1 VGKKSFDKYGYHGK
15 FEQETKTS
23 AKETV
28 MNMSSRF
35 GSRAIT
41 VIAILAALALLS
53 GCVPRLNVNPVLPD
67 VVLVASTPSTPETPD
82 PNTPPPAGVA
92 DMHFVQPD
100 DFFIT
105 EDALTD
111 QGWIYAR
118 IGKMITPASE
128 DTKWQAQF
136 LVTMDG
142 STVWTKYFKK
152 TRIAKREDLVLGRE
166 VIFFDV
172 TDQNGYYRYPESNQ
186 EGRAGYWLN
195 SRIVDV
201 SELFKKVVMVAEGL
215 KVNENAVRV
224 IAE

>member
-1 VGKKSFDKYGYHGK
+1 
-15 FEQETKTS
+15 
-23 AKETV
+23 
-28 MNMSSRF
+28 MSKHKRL
-35 GSRAIT
+35 GSSVVIM
-41 VIAILAALALLS
+41 IAIAAAFVVLS
-53 GCVPRLNVNPVLPD
+53 GCVPRINVNPIVPD
-67 VVLVASTPSTPETPD
+67 VVLVASTPTTPN

-105 EDALTD
+105 EEPLTD

-118 IGKMITPASE
+118 IAKMITPPTE

-152 TRIAKREDLVLGRE
+152 TRIATRADLALGKE

-172 TDQNGYYRYPESNQ
+172 TDQNGYYRHPENNQ
-186 EGRAGYWLN
+186 EGRAGWWLN
-195 SRIVDV
+195 SRIVDT
-201 SELFKKVVMVAEGL
+201 SELFKKVVMVADGL
-215 KVNENAVRV
+215 KVNEGSVRV
-224 IAE
+224 IVE